1 MLVDKNKTMKE
12 TQHKALAEMLGFF
25 LKIFY
30 KILASYYK
38 TFVYLYQQRRKQ

>member
-25 LKIFY
+25 FKN
-30 KILASYYK
+30 ILQN
-38 TFVYLYQQRRKQ
+38 TCLVL